1 MDALRDSNILE
12 PTEVQELVMSD
23 RPAELELAQGLD
35 GAEKSEEVVMTLDS
49 DGEETEEAEEYG
61 EKEGEEESGGNDDRD
76 SHLLSGLEGP
86 GTEGEDF
93 ESETGCHGKKTED
106 SGEPMETE
114 IDEDE
119 AEWGQGM
126 EEPEAPAE
134 VRSLTK
140 SEEFVGTYNQ
150 VKPSRLRIPAAKALK
165 LSKAPRIPVPAS
177 RVAAVKVRK
186 VSVASLKDVP
196 ISKMTPHELASTTN
210 TCTARNKL
218 YSCDFTRR
226 VVHKNTPRPPSP
238 NAKAQTLKASQDRA
252 RRRAIQEETGVMLGP
267 GDEEN
272 FDPNP
277 SAKVRWSHPLESQV
291 DYEERKSPSQAK
303 GLLSRPSIL
312 SRSIA
317 PSQAHLNKHGNVL
330 TPPTGIAIERTKVTI
345 NKVLYR
351 GEKK

>member
-1 MDALRDSNILE
+1 MDASRDSNILE

-23 RPAELELAQGLD
+23 RPAELELAQGSD
-35 GAEKSEEVVMTLDS
+35 GAEESEEVAMTLDS

-61 EKEGEEESGGNDDRD
+61 EKEGEEENRENGD
-76 SHLLSGLEGP
+76 SRLPNGLEGP

-93 ESETGCHGKKTED
+93 ESEAGCPGGETEGSGK
-106 SGEPMETE
+106 PMETE
-114 IDEDE
+114 VNEDE
-119 AEWGQGM
+119 VESDQGV
-126 EEPEAPAE
+126 EEPEVPAE
-134 VRSLTK
+134 VRSLMR
-140 SEEFVGTYNQ
+140 SEESVGPYNQ
-150 VKPSRLRIPAAKALK
+150 VKPSRLRIPATKALG

-177 RVAAVKVRK
+177 RVATLKVRK

-196 ISKMTPHELASTTN
+196 IGKMTPHELASTTN

-252 RRRAIQEETGVMLGP
+252 RRRAIQEETGVVLGP

-291 DYEERKSPSQAK
+291 DYEERRSPSQVK
-303 GLLSRPSIL
+303 GLLPRPSIL
-312 SRSIA
+312 SRSA
-317 PSQAHLNKHGNVL
+317 QMNNHGNVL
-330 TPPTGIAIERTKVTI
+330 TPPTEVAIERTKVTI